1 MEQKLNLTSLSR
13 EQLMMVNGGEITK
26 DTSAAYDLYYIFG
39 LTLRSYYEFVVG
51 AASFQASLPPNLK
64 K

>member
-1 MEQKLNLTSLSR
+1 MR
-13 EQLMMVNGGEITK
+13 INGGEITK
-26 DTSAAYDLYYIFG
+26 DTSASYDLYYILG
-39 LTLRSYYEFVVG
+39 LTVRSFYEFVVG

>member
-1 MEQKLNLTSLSR
+1 MEKLNLTSLSQ

-39 LTLRSYYEFVVG
+39 LTVRSFYEFVVG
-51 AASFQASLPPNLK
+51 AAAYQSSLPPNLK